1 MPTLR
6 LHVRVLLIL
15 LVLLAVFGVPGA
27 PAQEGGGWSASL
39 GVIDFA
45 RSRQQLEI
53 GITHRWPEWRWGLR
67 PIAGVHVTL
76 DETVFAYAGLRRRFR
91 LGQTR
96 WSFVPSLAVSLYQ
109 AGDGKDLGGLL
120 EFRSGG
126 DFLFD
131 LPMGGRVGF
140 GFYHLSNSGIHDRNP
155 GTNSLLLRYQL
166 PPRFR

>member
-1 MPTLR
+1 MRSLR
-6 LHVRVLLIL
+6 LHV
-15 LVLLAVFGVPGA
+15 LVLLAVALA
-27 PAQEGGGWSASL
+27 PAAHAQGEGEGGGWSASV

-45 RSRQQLEI
+45 RSREAVEL

-76 DETVFAYAGLRRRFR
+76 DETIFVYGGLRRAFR
-91 LGQTR
+91 LGDSR
-96 WSFVPSLAVSLYQ
+96 WSFVPSLAISLYEE
-109 AGDGKDLGGLL
+109 GDGKNLGGVV

-126 DFLFD
+126 DLLYE

-140 GFYHLSNSGIHDRNP
+140 GFYHLSNAVIYDRNP

-166 PPRFR
+166 PARFR